1 MINLDNISID
11 FKGRLN
17 NNTMAFLYT
26 RMSDHTSTE
35 IYSNSPGRKF
45 RINILK
51 YDNGYFISISENE
64 LKLGSISVSLSVT
77 NKSNTAKVIPDKNDQ
92 LFIDTLASRI
102 SLMKNGICIISLH
115 TKNKLH
121 LDDMKLINEKVLST
135 VEE

>member
-1 MINLDNISID
+1 MKILDNISID
-11 FKGRLN
+11 SNERLN
-17 NNTMAFLYT
+17 NNIMAFLDT
-26 RMSDHTSTE
+26 GMSAHTSTE
-35 IYSNSPGRKF
+35 IYSNSLGRKF
-45 RINILK
+45 HINILK

-64 LKLGSISVSLSVT
+64 LKLGSISVSVSVT

-102 SLMKNGICIISLH
+102 SLMKNGICIISIH

-121 LDDMKLINEKVLST
+121 LDDMKIINEKVLSS

>member
-11 FKGRLN
+11 FKVRLN
-17 NNTMAFLYT
+17 NNTMALLYT
-26 RMSDHTSTE
+26 RMSDYTSTE
-35 IYSNSPGRKF
+35 IYSNSLGRKF